1 MLRNMIDKL
10 KKHSRELKK
19 EISALYLACKKK
31 NVPWYVKAIA
41 AVVVAYALSPVD
53 LIPDFIPVLGYLD
66 DLVLIPLGITVV
78 IKLIPQPVMEEC
90 RREAE
95 GLFKDGKPRK
105 WKAGAVIILIWII
118 LLWVMVSKVFSL
130 ELPIDNNTALKYLFL
145 FTGSFFAAAISGA
158 AGFGGALLLLPL
170 LSKTI
175 GTTMAVPVLTI
186 AQLIGNLSRAF
197 FGFKQ
202 IKWKPVLMFILG
214 AVPMSI
220 LGAFSFVKV
229 PKEIITRG
237 IGLAIIVFVVL
248 KYFKVLKFEPGDRTM
263 LVGGAVTGLIS
274 GLVGSAGPIGAAL
287 FLSLNLPPVSYIA
300 SEAVTAIA
308 MHISKTIVYQKY
320 LGIGLYALG
329 LGLFMGVAMIAGTW
343 AGKKVIDKMSI
354 EKFVKFVGV
363 LLAVIGLQML
373 IFG

>member
-1 MLRNMIDKL
+1 MIDKL

-66 DLVLIPLGITVV
+66 DLVLIPLGITIA
-78 IKLIPQPVMEEC
+78 IKLIPQSVMEEC
-90 RREAE
+90 QREAG
-95 GLFKDGKPRK
+95 GLFKDGKPRN

-118 LLWVMVSKVFSL
+118 LLWVIVSKVFSF
-130 ELPIDNNTALKYLFL
+130 ELPIDNNTALKFLLL
-145 FTGSFFAAAISGA
+145 FTGSFLAAAISGA

-175 GTTMAVPVLTI
+175 GTTMAVPVLTV

-237 IGLAIIVFVVL
+237 IGLAIIVFVIL
-248 KYFKVLKFEPGDRTM
+248 KYFKVLKFEPSDRTM
-263 LVGGAVTGLIS
+263 FVGGAVTGLIS

-329 LGLFMGVAMIAGTW
+329 IGLFMGVAMIAGTW

>member
-66 DLVLIPLGITVV
+66 DLVLIPLGITIA
-78 IKLIPQPVMEEC
+78 IKLIPQSVMEEC
-90 RREAE
+90 RREAG
-95 GLFKDGKPRK
+95 GLFKDGKPRN

-118 LLWVMVSKVFSL
+118 LLWVIVSKVFSF
-130 ELPIDNNTALKYLFL
+130 ELPIDNNTALKFLLL
-145 FTGSFFAAAISGA
+145 FTGSFLAAAISGA

-175 GTTMAVPVLTI
+175 GTTMAVPVLTV

-237 IGLAIIVFVVL
+237 IGLAIIVFVIL
-248 KYFKVLKFEPGDRTM
+248 KYFKVLKFEPSDRTM
-263 LVGGAVTGLIS
+263 FVGGAVTGLIS

-329 LGLFMGVAMIAGTW
+329 IGLFMGVAMIAGTW